1 MYHYTPFNPYDQYTY
16 YAYTQTTNVPTYTLQ
31 HTLLSLSDQQSRINA
46 QREALAAEERKVKK
60 LRAATLRRLR
70 VQRLREAMEEQEI
83 EDIVEQILERHRDGD
98 REISDCV
105 MYFSLYC
112 LYTII
117 DCLHREILREQR
129 EQKIAQGLPADVEIQ
144 REIKVKQMLEPNK
157 ERPTI
162 TSFTSGSYNQ
172 LSPGQATST
181 FNTARHAPQPLPEPI
196 PLDTPVVDELS
207 QTAAPSTSSEVPPQ
221 YIPETTLKNK
231 RGSRR
236 DSLRPSSRPSSDIH
250 ADTPEITT
258 TASQTLEAFMNLRT
272 KLQYELT
279 KIPLSI
285 RSDVAPNAE
294 ERKKLQHHMLKLE
307 EILTDV
313 DAVALPTD
321 SPDDVTRTRKARRE
335 IVADIVAAIDG
346 IEKHLQPDTPTETFS
361 AAEISDSDTREESEG
376 EDNALIDQEIQ
387 RVIRETLARKKDEEV
402 MVESRR
408 SVTVED
414 VPDVEY

>member
-1 MYHYTPFNPYDQYTY
+1 
-16 YAYTQTTNVPTYTLQ
+16 
-31 HTLLSLSDQQSRINA
+31 
-46 QREALAAEERKVKK
+46 
-60 LRAATLRRLR
+60 
-70 VQRLREAMEEQEI
+70 MEEQEI

-98 REISDCV
+98 REISESV

-117 DCLHREILREQR
+117 DFLDREILREQR
-129 EQKIAQGLPADVEIQ
+129 EQKVAQGLPADVEIQ
-144 REIKVKQMLEPNK
+144 REIRVKQMLEPIK

-162 TSFTSGSYNQ
+162 TSFTTGSYTQ
-172 LSPGQATST
+172 SSPGQAPPT
-181 FNTARHAPQPLPEPI
+181 FNTARHTPQPLPEPI

-207 QTAAPSTSSEVPPQ
+207 QTAAPFTSTEFVPQ
-221 YIPETTLKNK
+221 YVPETTLKNK

-236 DSLRPSSRPSSDIH
+236 DSLRPSSRPSSDNP
-250 ADTPEITT
+250 ADTPEPTT
-258 TASQTLEAFMNLRT
+258 TASKTLEAFMNLRT

-285 RSDVAPNAE
+285 RSDVAPSAE
-294 ERKKLQHHMLKLE
+294 ERKTLQHHMIKLE
-307 EILTDV
+307 DILTDV

-346 IEKHLQPDTPTETFS
+346 IEKHIQPDTPTETFS
-361 AAEISDSDTREESEG
+361 AAEVSDGDMREESEG

-387 RVIRETLARKKDEEV
+387 RVIRETLARKKDEEE